1 MSNDAKQARNAAFM
15 VLGLIWGFF
24 VLIWM
29 PPLTS
34 AVVFGL
40 IWLKAPDSFVSA
52 ITWGVMRAEFVMPPW
67 VIAYGLY
74 SLIRTAIKTK
84 RSGRLQ
90 PTASL
95 DPPQTTKP

>member
-1 MSNDAKQARNAAFM
+1 MSNDAKQARNASFI
-15 VLGLIWGFF
+15 VLGLIWGFL

-29 PPLTS
+29 PPLTY

-40 IWLKAPDSFVSA
+40 IWLKVPDSFDWA
-52 ITWGVMRAEFVMPPW
+52 ITGVMRAEFVMPPC

-95 DPPQTTKP
+95 DPPETTTP